1 MFIPL
6 QIVKGAVWDL
16 LNNLT
21 FEVIFSF
28 DSAYTMSN

>member
-6 QIVKGAVWDL
+6 QIVKSVVWDL

-28 DSAYTMSN
+28 DNAYTMSN